1 MIDIEED
8 PRFEASEKTNVVS
21 IGEWT
26 YYQNT
31 HMKGAPAWACYF
43 GEKYYCAIYQIDT
56 TKYRL
61 IVKEGDL
68 FSKNCRVVLD
78 YYLKSF
84 DNAKFVCEKYR
95 YL

>member
-8 PRFEASEKTNVVS
+8 SHFEANNKTNVVT
-21 IGEWT
+21 IGGWT

-43 GEKYYCAIYQIDT
+43 GERYYYSIYEIDT
-56 TKYRL
+56 NYYRL
-61 IVKEGDL
+61 IIKEGDW

-78 YYLKSF
+78 YYLNSF
-84 DNAKFVCEKYR
+84 ENAKFVCEKYR